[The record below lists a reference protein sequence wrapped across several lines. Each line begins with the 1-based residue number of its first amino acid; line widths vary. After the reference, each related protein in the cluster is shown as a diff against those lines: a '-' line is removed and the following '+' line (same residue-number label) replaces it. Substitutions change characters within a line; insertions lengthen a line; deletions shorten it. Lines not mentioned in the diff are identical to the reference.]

1 MFYYEVWPRSSRYHG
16 AGALTYSW
24 PFSLPI
30 GQIVTIPMQRFTVPG
45 IVVARVSKPSFAAK
59 PLAGVLDLPPLPPQT
74 LQLARWLQ
82 AYYPAP
88 LGMITQQLLP
98 EISKPDTDLA
108 PLTFTEPRTS
118 DLPPLTP
125 QQTDVLA
132 AIDKPDTYLLHGVT
146 GSGKTRVYIEL
157 ARRAIAAGR
166 SALLLTPEIS
176 LTSQFAESLRYVF
189 GQRVVVMHSQQTAM
203 ERRRVWQ
210 QILLAQEPAIVIGP
224 RSILFSPLSSIGLIV
239 LDEAHEPAYKQ
250 EQAPHYQA
258 ARVASY
264 LRELHGAEQI
274 LGSASPLI
282 TDYYLAESR
291 SKKILAMDQL
301 AAGKRA
307 AEVHIIDLKDRSQ
320 FPRSQWLSGPL
331 IKAIAKSLARGEQ
344 TLLYLNRRGT
354 ARLVIC
360 ESCGWQA
367 TCPKCDLPLTY
378 HGDTHNLRCHVCN
391 TQQAAPSIC
400 PECQQPSVIY
410 KSIGTKAIVTEVQKL
425 FPSARIARFD
435 TDNKRTEQ
443 FSQQYKVVKDGQ
455 VDILIG
461 TQMLAKGLDLPAL
474 SVVGVLVADTS
485 LQLPDYTAA
494 ERTYQLL
501 LQVLGRIGRGH
512 AAGQAFVQTY
522 QPDNPAIA
530 DAVNANWPDFYK
542 RELSDRKVFKY
553 PPYWYLL
560 KLSIKRASPASAA
573 KTAEAFAKTLTAID
587 GLEIVGPA
595 PALREKVAGKYVQQL
610 VVKSKQRAKLLEVIK
625 QLPAGWSY
633 DIDPAD
639 LL

>member
-16 AGALTYSW
+16 TEALTYSW
-24 PFSLPI
+24 SSALPI
-30 GQIVTIPMQRFTVPG
+30 GQIVTIPMQHLNVPG
-45 IVVARVSKPSFAAK
+45 VVVARVSKPISFAAK
-59 PLAGVLDLPPLPPQT
+59 PLTAALDLPALPAPV

-82 AYYPAP
+82 QYYPAP

-108 PLTFTEPRTS
+108 PLTFTKPHTA
-118 DLPPLTP
+118 DLPPLTAP
-125 QQTDVLA
+125 QINVLA
-132 AIDKPDTYLLHGVT
+132 AINKPDTYLLHGVT
-146 GSGKTRVYIEL
+146 GSGKTRVYVEL
-157 ARRAIAAGR
+157 AARALAAGR
-166 SALLLTPEIS
+166 SSLILTPEIS
-176 LTSQFAESLRYVF
+176 LTSQLAERFRAVF
-189 GQRVVVMHSQQTAM
+189 GQRVLVMHSQQTAM

-210 QILLAQEPAIVIGP
+210 QILLAAEPVIVIGP
-224 RSILFSPLSSIGLIV
+224 RSILFSPLRSIGLIV

-264 LRELHGAEQI
+264 LRELHDAEQI

-282 TDYYLAESR
+282 TDYFLADQR
-291 SKKILAMDQL
+291 GKQILTMDAL
-301 AAGKRA
+301 AAGKRQA
-307 AEVHIIDLKDRSQ
+307 QVHIIDLKDRSQ
-320 FPRSQWLSGPL
+320 FPRSRWLSQPL
-331 IKAIAKSLARGEQ
+331 IKAMSEALSQGQQ

-367 TCPKCDLPLTY
+367 ECPTCDLPLTY

-391 TQQAAPSIC
+391 ITQPAPSIC
-400 PECQQPSVIY
+400 PDCNQPSVIY

-425 FPSARIARFD
+425 FPQARLARFD
-435 TDNKRTEQ
+435 TDNKREEQ
-443 FSQQYKVVKDGQ
+443 FSQQYNTVKDGR

-461 TQMLAKGLDLPAL
+461 TQMLAKGLDLPRL

-512 AAGQAFVQTY
+512 VAGQAFVQTY
-522 QPDNPAIA
+522 QPNNPAIA
-530 DAVNANWPDFYK
+530 DAATANWPDFYK

-553 PPYWYLL
+553 PPYVYLL
-560 KLSIKRASPASAA
+560 KLSIRRASSSSAA
-573 KTAEAFAKTLTAID
+573 KAAATFATTLR
-587 GLEIVGPA
+587 GVEVVGPA

-610 VVKSKQRAKLLEVIK
+610 VIKSAQRSKLLDVIK

>member
-16 AGALTYSW
+16 TEALTYSW
-24 PFSLPI
+24 SSALPI
-30 GQIVTIPMQRFTVPG
+30 GQIVTIPMQHLNVPG
-45 IVVARVSKPSFAAK
+45 VVVARVSKPISFAAK
-59 PLAGVLDLPPLPPQT
+59 PLTAALDLPALPAPV

-82 AYYPAP
+82 QYYPAP

-108 PLTFTEPRTS
+108 PLTFTKPHTA
-118 DLPPLTP
+118 DLPPLTAP
-125 QQTDVLA
+125 QINVLA
-132 AIDKPDTYLLHGVT
+132 AINKPDTYLLHGVT
-146 GSGKTRVYIEL
+146 GSGKTRVYVEL
-157 ARRAIAAGR
+157 AARALAAGR
-166 SALLLTPEIS
+166 SSLILTPEIS
-176 LTSQFAESLRYVF
+176 LTSQLAERFRAVF
-189 GQRVVVMHSQQTAM
+189 GQRVLVMHSQQTAM

-210 QILLAQEPAIVIGP
+210 QILLAAEPVIVIGP
-224 RSILFSPLSSIGLIV
+224 RSILFSPLRSIGLIV

-264 LRELHGAEQI
+264 LRELHDAEQI

-282 TDYYLAESR
+282 TDYFLADQR
-291 SKKILAMDQL
+291 GKQILTMDAL
-301 AAGKRA
+301 AAGKRQA
-307 AEVHIIDLKDRSQ
+307 QVHIIDLKDRSQ
-320 FPRSQWLSGPL
+320 FPRSRWLSQPL
-331 IKAIAKSLARGEQ
+331 IKAMSEALSQGQQ

-367 TCPKCDLPLTY
+367 ECPTCDLPLTY

-391 TQQAAPSIC
+391 ITQPAPSIC
-400 PECQQPSVIY
+400 PDCNQPSVIY

-425 FPSARIARFD
+425 FPQARLARFD
-435 TDNKRTEQ
+435 TDNKREEQ
-443 FSQQYKVVKDGQ
+443 FSQQYNTVKDGR

-461 TQMLAKGLDLPAL
+461 TQMLAKGLDLPRL

-512 AAGQAFVQTY
+512 VAGQAFVQTY
-522 QPDNPAIA
+522 QPNNPAIA
-530 DAVNANWPDFYK
+530 DAATANWPDFYK

-553 PPYWYLL
+553 PPYVYLL
-560 KLSIKRASPASAA
+560 KLSVRRASSSSAA
-573 KTAEAFAKTLTAID
+573 KAAATFATTLR
-587 GLEIVGPA
+587 GVEVVGPA

-610 VVKSKQRAKLLEVIK
+610 VIKSAQRSKLLDVIK

>member
-1 MFYYEVWPRSSRYHG
+1 MLYYQVWPRSSRYHG
-16 AGALTYSW
+16 TQALTYSW
-24 PFSLPI
+24 SSALPI
-30 GQIVTIPMQRFTVPG
+30 GQIVTIPMQHLNVSG
-45 IVVARVSKPSFAAK
+45 VVVARVPKPISFAAK
-59 PLAGVLDLPPLPPQT
+59 PMAAALDLPALPAPV
-74 LQLARWLQ
+74 LQLAKWLQ
-82 AYYPAP
+82 QYYPAP

-98 EISKPDTDLA
+98 ELSKPDADLSVPSFSTPA
-108 PLTFTEPRTS
+108 LDTM
-118 DLPPLTP
+118 PPLTT
-125 QQTDVLA
+125 QQQSVTS
-132 AIDKPDTYLLHGVT
+132 AISKPDTYLLHGVT

-157 ARRAIAAGR
+157 AARAVAAGR
-166 SALLLTPEIS
+166 SSLILTPEIS
-176 LTSQFAESLRYVF
+176 LTSQLAERFRAVF
-189 GQRVVVMHSQQTAM
+189 GQRVLVMHSQQTAM

-210 QILLAQEPAIVIGP
+210 QILLAAEPVIVIGP
-224 RSILFSPLSSIGLIV
+224 RSILFSPLRSIGLIV

-282 TDYYLAESR
+282 TDYFLAAQR
-291 SKKILAMDQL
+291 GKQILTMDAL
-301 AAGKRA
+301 AAGKRQA
-307 AEVHIIDLKDRSQ
+307 QVHIIDLKDRSQ
-320 FPRSQWLSGPL
+320 FPRSRWLSQPL
-331 IKAIAKSLARGEQ
+331 IKAITEALSQGQQ

-367 TCPKCDLPLTY
+367 ECPTCDLPLTY

-391 TQQAAPSIC
+391 ITQPAPSIC
-400 PECQQPSVIY
+400 PDCNQPSVIY

-425 FPSARIARFD
+425 FPQARLARFD
-435 TDNKRTEQ
+435 TDNKRSEQ
-443 FSQQYKVVKDGQ
+443 FSQQYNTVKDGQ

-461 TQMLAKGLDLPAL
+461 TQMLAKGLDLPRL

-512 AAGQAFVQTY
+512 VAGQAFVQTY
-522 QPDNPAIA
+522 QPNNPAIA
-530 DAVNANWPDFYK
+530 DAAAANWPDFYK

-553 PPYWYLL
+553 PPYVYLL
-560 KLSIKRASPASAA
+560 KLSVRRASSSSAA
-573 KTAEAFAKTLTAID
+573 KAAAAFAATLR
-587 GLEIVGPA
+587 GVEVVGPA

-610 VVKSKQRAKLLEVIK
+610 VIKSAQRSKLLDVIK

-639 LL
+639 LV